1 MPMIS
6 LNEIDRLMDQF
17 LYHLRMEKGLAENTI
32 EAYSRDLTAFFRFL
46 ETKGIK
52 PVDAHQDHIGSF
64 MAEQEEALSIRSV
77 ARMLSTIKMFYRFL
91 IFEGKLESS
100 PARLIDTPKIPRRLP
115 GVLSLDEVE
124 RLLQQPDMET
134 PLGLRDRA
142 MLEVLYATGLRVSE
156 LLGLTM
162 PTINMEAGFV
172 RTLGKGSKER
182 MVPMN
187 DQAREVLGLYL
198 SESRPYLMKK
208 KQTAFLF
215 LNNRGTVLSRQG
227 FWKIIKKYGIKAGIP
242 KEITPHSLRHSFAS
256 HLLECGADLRSV
268 QLLLGHADITTTQI
282 YTHVTRERLK
292 RIHEKYHPRP

>member
-32 EAYSRDLTAFFRFL
+32 EAYSRDLGAFFRFL

-52 PVDAHQDHIGSF
+52 PVDVHQDHIGSF
-64 MAEQEEALSIRSV
+64 MAEQEETLSIRSV

-115 GVLSLDEVE
+115 GVLSLDEVD

-142 MLEVLYATGLRVSE
+142 MLEILYATGLRVSE

-162 PTINMEAGFV
+162 RTINMEAGFV

-215 LNNRGTVLSRQG
+215 LNCRGTVLSRQG

-242 KEITPHSLRHSFAS
+242 KDIAPHSLRHSFAS

>member
-1 MPMIS
+1 
-6 LNEIDRLMDQF
+6 
-17 LYHLRMEKGLAENTI
+17 MEKGLADNTI
-32 EAYSRDLTAFFRFL
+32 EAYSRDLNAFFRFL
-46 ETKGIK
+46 EARGIK
-52 PVDAHQDHIGSF
+52 PVDVEQDHIGSF
-64 MAEQEEALSIRSV
+64 MAKQEEVLSLRSV

-91 IFEGKLESS
+91 IIEGELESS
-100 PARLIDTPKIPRRLP
+100 PARLMDTPKIPRRLP
-115 GVLSLDEVE
+115 GVLSLDDVE
-124 RLLQQPDMET
+124 QLLQQPDVET

-142 MLEVLYATGLRVSE
+142 MLEILYATGLRVSE

-162 PTINMEAGFV
+162 PSINMEAGFV

-187 DQAREVLGLYL
+187 DQARDSLGLYL
-198 SESRPYLMKK
+198 SDSRPYLMKK
-208 KQTAFLF
+208 NKTTFLF
-215 LNNRGTVLSRQG
+215 LNSRGTVLSRQG
-227 FWKIIKKYGIKAGIP
+227 FWKIIKRYGIMAGIR

-282 YTHVTRERLK
+282 YTHVSRERLK

>member
-6 LNEIDRLMDQF
+6 LSEIDRLMDQF

-32 EAYSRDLTAFFRFL
+32 EAYSRDLAAFFRFL
-46 ETKGIK
+46 EAKGIK
-52 PVDAHQDHIGSF
+52 PVYAHQDHIGSF

-124 RLLQQPDMET
+124 RLLRQPDMET

-142 MLEVLYATGLRVSE
+142 MLEILYATGLRVSE

-198 SESRPYLMKK
+198 SEGRPYLMRKK
-208 KQTAFLF
+208 KPPFLF
-215 LNNRGTVLSRQG
+215 LNNRGSVLSRQG

-242 KEITPHSLRHSFAS
+242 KEIAPHSLRHSFAS

-268 QLLLGHADITTTQI
+268 QLLLGHSDITTTQI

>member
-1 MPMIS
+1 MRTRRF
-6 LNEIDRLMDQF
+6 NEIDRLMDQF
-17 LYHLRMEKGLAENTI
+17 LYHLRMEKGLAENTV
-32 EAYSRDLTAFFRFL
+32 EAYSRDIAAFFRFL

-52 PVDAHQDHIGSF
+52 PVDVHQDHIGSF

-77 ARMLSTIKMFYRFL
+77 ARMLSTIKIFYRFL

-124 RLLQQPDMET
+124 RLLRKPDMET

-142 MLEVLYATGLRVSE
+142 MLEILYATGLRVSE
-156 LLGLTM
+156 LLGLTI

-198 SESRPYLMKK
+198 SEGRPYLMKK
-208 KQTAFLF
+208 KQTALLF

>member
-1 MPMIS
+1 MIS

-32 EAYSRDLTAFFRFL
+32 EAYSRDLAAFFRFL

-124 RLLQQPDMET
+124 RLLQQPEMET

-187 DQAREVLGLYL
+187 DQAREVLGLYF